1 MKTFKDIREKVKD
14 GKVDALSKMGK
25 QKLTSLEISNYYKD
39 NPSQKKAARDKDV
52 KKGIELALDL
62 GGAQTYAVKELEK
75 FKRGL
80 SKHPAVKKAL
90 QHANEQVESLEEKI
104 SPKEFSKLRGTYK
117 DKISGA
123 IIEFDSQGFVV
134 EPKNGKVVPFEW
146 KNMMAEG
153 VISEGRD
160 TYKSIIQGL
169 EKDKKVVAGKSKAF
183 GQNDTKYIDKAINF
197 IKQLEKEGIPA
208 NQISQVDFV
217 TNRVPKFFIGPA
229 RKSPSLSKFTPNDV
243 KKAVKHAK
251 KMGIIK
257 EAVSPA
263 QQAAIA
269 IAKKEKG
276 EKPKTEHKG
285 QFIYAA
291 KQAKK
296 KGEKTFVFA
305 GKTYNCEEVLE
316 DKEICPKCEGKGC
329 DHCNDIGYHEAHK
342 KGSKCK
348 TESFMSF
355 VSEEVANIT
364 VDPRNKL
371 NSGQQQSYY
380 AMEIVKN
387 ARRFGLKGA
396 VMHKHVRIK
405 GPKKKVNDFLRT
417 VIGKSSYGDP
427 TEKDMTTPQVDKMLN
442 KGMKGRNESSIVE
455 NYRILARKGMGAERK
470 GDIKVGT
477 EIDFYETER
486 GDKRLGKV
494 IKVTN
499 TGYTVQSLERGD
511 NKKYTFKW
519 LDRIKAKK
527 LMSEEIVKTE
537 LEEKRFSARRDAM
550 KDIGKS
556 GKDSADVDDYK
567 ATDDDRKA
575 ADKNVIM
582 QIRRGADMPKG
593 CSVTFKDGTTK
604 KFPQKACQIVSTK
617 FDSIKKPMV
626 KRKFQDMAN
635 QSFAGLKKAMSI
647 KG

>member
-1 MKTFKDIREKVKD
+1 MKTFKDIREVKFTTEAYFQKELEPYDYMRGSEKMYVDIIKKNGGKNIKVYKPTRQDPQLGIDFEGGNIKKISKELEKRGDGTETIDEKVKD

-146 KNMMAEG
+146 KNMMAE
-153 VISEGRD
+153 
-160 TYKSIIQGL
+160 
-169 EKDKKVVAGKSKAF
+169 
-183 GQNDTKYIDKAINF
+183 
-197 IKQLEKEGIPA
+197 
-208 NQISQVDFV
+208 
-217 TNRVPKFFIGPA
+217 
-229 RKSPSLSKFTPNDV
+229 
-243 KKAVKHAK
+243 
-251 KMGIIK
+251 
-257 EAVSPA
+257 AVSPA

-276 EKPKTEHKG
+276 EKSKTEDKG

-296 KGEKTFVFA
+296 KGETTFVFA

-329 DHCNDIGYHEAHK
+329 DHCDDIGYHEAHK

-348 TESFMSF
+348 TESFTSF

-396 VMHKHVRIK
+396 VMHKHIRIK

-442 KGMKGRNESSIVE
+442 KGMKGRNEEKLNEATVIPQVKDIVSKKQAKKIQGVMVDMFTASAISQI
-455 NYRILARKGMGAERK
+455 Y
-470 GDIKVGT
+470 DKVN
-477 EIDFYETER
+477 D
-486 GDKRLGKV
+486 
-494 IKVTN
+494 TN
-499 TGYTVQSLERGD
+499 
-511 NKKYTFKW
+511 
-519 LDRIKAKK
+519 KAKMDKLKITQLANLAMK
-527 LMSEEIVKTE
+527 LMKKEETE
-537 LEEKRFSARRDAM
+537 LEEKRFSAKRDAM
-550 KDIGKS
+550 KDMGKS
-556 GKDSADVDDYK
+556 GKDSADDDDYK

-575 ADKNVIM
+575 ASKNVIS
-582 QIRRGADMPKG
+582 QIRRGCDMPKG
-593 CSVTFKDGTTK
+593 VMVKFKDGSSK
-604 KFPQKACQIVSTK
+604 NFPKKACQLVMTK

-626 KRKFQDMAN
+626 KKKFQDMVN
-635 QSFAGLKKAMSI
+635 QSFAGLKKALSM

>member
-123 IIEFDSQGFVV
+123 VIEFDSQGFVV

-146 KNMMAEG
+146 KNMMAE
-153 VISEGRD
+153 
-160 TYKSIIQGL
+160 
-169 EKDKKVVAGKSKAF
+169 
-183 GQNDTKYIDKAINF
+183 
-197 IKQLEKEGIPA
+197 
-208 NQISQVDFV
+208 
-217 TNRVPKFFIGPA
+217 
-229 RKSPSLSKFTPNDV
+229 
-243 KKAVKHAK
+243 AVLHRMMA
-251 KMGIIK
+251 

-276 EKPKTEHKG
+276 EKPKTEDKG

-329 DHCNDIGYHEAHK
+329 DHCDDVGYHEAHK

-371 NSGQQQSYY
+371 NSGQQQAYH

-442 KGMKGRNESSIVE
+442 KGMKGRNEEKLNDESSIVE
-455 NYRILARKGMGAERK
+455 NYRTLARKGMGAERK

-527 LMSEEIVKTE
+527 LMSEETE

-550 KDIGKS
+550 KDMGKS

>member
-1 MKTFKDIREKVKD
+1 MKTFKDIREVKFTTEAYFQKELEPYDYMRGSEKMYVDIIKKNGGKNIKVYKPTRQDPQLGIDFEGGNIKKISKELEKRGDGTETIDEKVKD

-62 GGAQTYAVKELEK
+62 GGAQSYAVKELEK

-123 IIEFDSQGFVV
+123 VIEFDSQGFVV

-146 KNMMAEG
+146 KNMMAE
-153 VISEGRD
+153 
-160 TYKSIIQGL
+160 
-169 EKDKKVVAGKSKAF
+169 
-183 GQNDTKYIDKAINF
+183 
-197 IKQLEKEGIPA
+197 
-208 NQISQVDFV
+208 
-217 TNRVPKFFIGPA
+217 
-229 RKSPSLSKFTPNDV
+229 
-243 KKAVKHAK
+243 AVLQRMMA
-251 KMGIIK
+251 

-276 EKPKTEHKG
+276 EKPKTEDKG

-329 DHCNDIGYHEAHK
+329 DHCDDIGYHEAHK

-348 TESFMSF
+348 TESFTSF

-442 KGMKGRNESSIVE
+442 KGMKGRNEEKLNEATVIPQVKDIVSKKQAKKIQGVMVDMFTASAISQI
-455 NYRILARKGMGAERK
+455 Y
-470 GDIKVGT
+470 DKVN
-477 EIDFYETER
+477 D
-486 GDKRLGKV
+486 
-494 IKVTN
+494 TN
-499 TGYTVQSLERGD
+499 
-511 NKKYTFKW
+511 
-519 LDRIKAKK
+519 KAKMDKLKITQLANLAMK
-527 LMSEEIVKTE
+527 LMKKEETE
-537 LEEKRFSARRDAM
+537 LEEKRFSAKRDAM
-550 KDIGKS
+550 KDMGKS
-556 GKDSADVDDYK
+556 GKDSADDDDYK

-575 ADKNVIM
+575 ASKNVIS
-582 QIRRGADMPKG
+582 QIRRGCDMPKG
-593 CSVTFKDGTTK
+593 VMVKFKDGSSK
-604 KFPQKACQIVSTK
+604 NFPKKACQLVMTK

-626 KRKFQDMAN
+626 KKKFQDMVN
-635 QSFAGLKKAMSI
+635 QSFAGLKKALSM

>member
-1 MKTFKDIREKVKD
+1 MKTFKDIRREAKFTADFPDHDHTDKDFVKLARKNRVKISRSKDGYDTIITGDEKGIIGVLKTMYGKDYTDYYKKKGNSYVSENSLKEKVKD

-90 QHANEQVESLEEKI
+90 QHANEQVESLI
-104 SPKEFSKLRGTYK
+104 
-117 DKISGA
+117 
-123 IIEFDSQGFVV
+123 
-134 EPKNGKVVPFEW
+134 
-146 KNMMAEG
+146 
-153 VISEGRD
+153 
-160 TYKSIIQGL
+160 
-169 EKDKKVVAGKSKAF
+169 
-183 GQNDTKYIDKAINF
+183 
-197 IKQLEKEGIPA
+197 
-208 NQISQVDFV
+208 
-217 TNRVPKFFIGPA
+217 
-229 RKSPSLSKFTPNDV
+229 
-243 KKAVKHAK
+243 HAK

-442 KGMKGRNESSIVE
+442 KGMKGRNEEKLNEATVIPQVKDIVSKKQAKKIQGVMVDMFTASAISQI
-455 NYRILARKGMGAERK
+455 Y
-470 GDIKVGT
+470 DKVN
-477 EIDFYETER
+477 D
-486 GDKRLGKV
+486 
-494 IKVTN
+494 TN
-499 TGYTVQSLERGD
+499 
-511 NKKYTFKW
+511 
-519 LDRIKAKK
+519 KAKMDKLKITQLANLAMK
-527 LMSEEIVKTE
+527 LMKKEETE
-537 LEEKRFSARRDAM
+537 LEEKRFSAKRDAM
-550 KDIGKS
+550 RDMGKS

-575 ADKNVIM
+575 ASKNVIS
-582 QIRRGADMPKG
+582 QIRRGCDMPKG
-593 CSVTFKDGTTK
+593 VMVKFKDGSSK
-604 KFPQKACQIVSTK
+604 NFPKKACQLVMTK

-626 KRKFQDMAN
+626 KRKFQDMVN
-635 QSFAGLKKAMSI
+635 QSFAGLKKAMSM

>member
-1 MKTFKDIREKVKD
+1 MKTFKDIRREAKFTADFPDHDHTDKDFVKLARKNRVKISRSKDGYDTIITGDEKGIIGVLKTMYGKDYTDYYKKKGNSYVSENSLKEKVKD

-90 QHANEQVESLEEKI
+90 QHANEQVESL
-104 SPKEFSKLRGTYK
+104 T
-117 DKISGA
+117 
-123 IIEFDSQGFVV
+123 
-134 EPKNGKVVPFEW
+134 
-146 KNMMAEG
+146 
-153 VISEGRD
+153 
-160 TYKSIIQGL
+160 
-169 EKDKKVVAGKSKAF
+169 
-183 GQNDTKYIDKAINF
+183 
-197 IKQLEKEGIPA
+197 
-208 NQISQVDFV
+208 
-217 TNRVPKFFIGPA
+217 
-229 RKSPSLSKFTPNDV
+229 
-243 KKAVKHAK
+243 K

-442 KGMKGRNESSIVE
+442 KGMKGRNEEKLNEATVIPQVKDIVSKKQAKKIQGVMVDMFTASAISQI
-455 NYRILARKGMGAERK
+455 Y
-470 GDIKVGT
+470 DKVN
-477 EIDFYETER
+477 D
-486 GDKRLGKV
+486 
-494 IKVTN
+494 TN
-499 TGYTVQSLERGD
+499 
-511 NKKYTFKW
+511 
-519 LDRIKAKK
+519 KAKMDKLKITQLANLAMK
-527 LMSEEIVKTE
+527 LMKKEETE
-537 LEEKRFSARRDAM
+537 LEEKRFSAKRDAM
-550 KDIGKS
+550 RDMGKS

-575 ADKNVIM
+575 ASKNVIS
-582 QIRRGADMPKG
+582 QIRRGCDMPKG
-593 CSVTFKDGTTK
+593 VMVKFKDGSSK
-604 KFPQKACQIVSTK
+604 NFPKKACQLVMTK

-626 KRKFQDMAN
+626 KRKFQDMVN
-635 QSFAGLKKAMSI
+635 QSFAGLKKAMSM